1 MIGVH
6 GSSEESRVLGAGL
19 CERSSEHDAQVNRGS
34 GIPPGG
40 ASSVGS
46 PSSFGSQT
54 GMQAP
59 GAFQPMSPVAPF
71 PGTRTTAVKPLHGSQ
86 AAGPFGAS
94 LSPPPQPPAQASA
107 FVRSTAA
114 PGTSGSDTFKDAPAY
129 VTTMASDFMKMSTVL
144 ESELGPIRA
153 PIRPIRSAAG
163 RLDLLGG
170 DDSED
175 DLGDVQTVDI
185 QGPYSLSSSAGLVSF
200 CPPVFGNASAPRGS
214 VDEQT
219 RSLGKDLGATSGDR
233 ATSSGATS
241 AGSSQ
246 MGLSSH
252 ASNGG
257 LGSTNDGAW
266 ELPWTNTASEDV
278 WQVKNTFLTLS
289 PQVKPIRSVRTAE
302 GALCALSSLLDDEG

>member
-1 MIGVH
+1 MHPAAARGSQENITQRRRNARRGKGGRSMIGVD
-6 GSSEESRVLGAGL
+6 GSAEEPRVLGAGL
-19 CERSSEHDAQVNRGS
+19 CERSSEPDAQ
-34 GIPPGG
+34 
-40 ASSVGS
+40 AK
-46 PSSFGSQT
+46 Q
-54 GMQAP
+54 
-59 GAFQPMSPVAPF
+59 
-71 PGTRTTAVKPLHGSQ
+71 LHGSQ

-107 FVRSTAA
+107 FVRATAA

-129 VTTMASDFMKMSTVL
+129 VTTMASDFMKSTVL

-175 DLGDVQTVDI
+175 ELGDVRTVDI